1 MVFPLRRK
9 CAARFPFA
17 LCTAL
22 ACLGLGFG
30 QVIEF
35 DSKGLHYQAITKGGM
50 TVMFAAI
57 PSHIKDFSIVQ
68 VAITNGTG
76 VTWVVKPQDFK
87 FVRQDGVE
95 LIPVSADAVVA
106 SLLGKASHNDVIQ
119 LQILYEN
126 TIYAL
131 TNFRSTNGYE
141 KRRQAMMTFG
151 VNPRFKAAAAASAIA
166 FAPVKLKAGESTD
179 GAIFFVNVNKDRAIG
194 AGRLLAR
201 LGAEDFE
208 FETLP
213 EVKTK

>member
-1 MVFPLRRK
+1 MVSNFLRKPANRMALAI
-9 CAARFPFA
+9 CAAFA
-17 LCTAL
+17 WAVP
-22 ACLGLGFG
+22 ACG

-35 DSKGLHYQAITKGGM
+35 DSKGLHYQALTKGGM
-50 TVMFAAI
+50 TVMFATI
-57 PSHIKDFSIVQ
+57 PSHIKDFSIIQ
-68 VAITNGTG
+68 LAITNGTG

-87 FVRQDGVE
+87 FIRQDGVE
-95 LIPVSADAVVA
+95 LVPVSADEVVE
-106 SLLGKASHNDVIQ
+106 SLLAKASRSDVIH

-141 KRRQAMMTFG
+141 KRREAMMTFG
-151 VNPRFKAAAAASAIA
+151 INPRFKAAAAASAIA

-179 GAIFFVNVNKDRAIG
+179 GAIFFVNKDRAMG
-194 AGRLLAR
+194 AGRLLGR

>member
-1 MVFPLRRK
+1 MGLVSVR
-9 CAARFPFA
+9 ARVA
-17 LCTAL
+17 GASIAMCGAL
-22 ACLGLGFG
+22 AFVRLASA

-35 DSKGLHYQAITKGGM
+35 DSKGLHYQALTKGGM
-50 TVMFAAI
+50 TVMYAPI
-57 PSHIKDFSIVQ
+57 PSHIKDFSVIQ

-87 FVRQDGVE
+87 FIRQDGVE
-95 LIPVSADAVVA
+95 LDPVSADIVVE
-106 SLLGKASHNDVIQ
+106 SLLAKASHADVIQ
-119 LQILYEN
+119 LQLLYEN

-131 TNFRSTNGYE
+131 ANFRSTNGYE
-141 KRRQAMMTFG
+141 KRRQSMMTFG
-151 VNPRFKAAAAASAIA
+151 VSARFKAAAAASAIA

-179 GAIFFVNVNKDRAIG
+179 GAVFFVNKDRAMG
-194 AGRLLAR
+194 AGRLLSR

>member
-1 MVFPLRRK
+1 MALNILGKRT
-9 CAARFPFA
+9 AAM
-17 LCTAL
+17 AL
-22 ACLGLGFG
+22 AICALTWGVPARG

-35 DSKGLHYQAITKGGM
+35 DSKGLHYQALTKGGM

-68 VAITNGTG
+68 LAITNGTG

-87 FVRQDGVE
+87 FIRQDGVE
-95 LIPVSADAVVA
+95 LIPVSADEVVA
-106 SLLGKASHNDVIQ
+106 SLLAKASRSDVIH

-141 KRRQAMMTFG
+141 KRREAMMTFG
-151 VNPRFKAAAAASAIA
+151 INPRFKAAAAASAIA
-166 FAPVKLKAGESTD
+166 FAAVKLKAGESTD
-179 GAIFFVNVNKDRAIG
+179 GAIFFPNKDRAMG